1 MCMCIRSYTVLTVQ
15 CVVHWLIPVYCRQV
29 YFILEAIGILSILSY
44 NGCPAFITYTQ
55 NVIYGVLQS
64 VMQAINFGE
73 ILVWVVVLLSSRCTC
88 RQGSLFK
95 GWGMVTLYVAQCVA
109 DHQHWWKLVRH
120 LCELWYYVLS
130 GYVNQMFCQHYG
142 CLCQSLQAECI
153 NSIILLWN
161 CMHQNLQR
169 PLI

>member
-15 CVVHWLIPVYCRQV
+15 CVVHWLVYCRQV

-109 DHQHWWKLVRH
+109 DHQHWWKLVRQC
-120 LCELWYYVLS
+120 LLRVRVVVLRIVRVRKS
-130 GYVNQMFCQHYG
+130 NV
-142 CLCQSLQAECI
+142 LPTLRLPL
-153 NSIILLWN
+153 SIITS
-161 CMHQNLQR
+161 
-169 PLI
+169 